1 MITNK
6 IKVIVADDHQI
17 VRDGLCS
24 LLEKE
29 SDLEIIGTVED
40 GRSTLKMV
48 EELKPDVV
56 IMDVSMPTLNGIES
70 TRQIVHAF
78 PGVKVIALSMHD
90 DRRFVINM
98 LKAGASGYLIKDCAF
113 KELTKAIHVV
123 VRKGKIYLSPEIS
136 DIVVNNYV
144 TGPAGPE
151 SLIYA
156 ALTPR
161 EREVLQLV
169 CEGKTSGQ
177 IAASLFV
184 SVKTVECHRSQLMHK
199 LKINNLAD
207 LVKYAIQEG
216 LTTL

>member
-1 MITNK
+1 MTTMIR
-6 IKVIVADDHQI
+6 VIIADDHQI

-29 SDLEIIGTVED
+29 PDLEIIGTVED

-70 TRQIVHAF
+70 TRQIVHDF
-78 PGVKVIALSMHD
+78 PGVKIIALSMHD

-136 DIVVNNYV
+136 DVVVNNYV

-177 IAASLFV
+177 IATNLFV

>member
-1 MITNK
+1 MTTK
-6 IKVIVADDHQI
+6 IKVLIADDHQI
-17 VRDGLCS
+17 VRDGLRA

-29 SDLEIIGTVED
+29 PDLEVIATVED
-40 GRSTLKMV
+40 GRSTVKMV
-48 EELKPDVV
+48 EALQPDVV
-56 IMDVSMPTLNGIES
+56 IMDVTMPELNGIES
-70 TRQIVHAF
+70 TRQITHDF

-123 VRKGKIYLSPEIS
+123 VKKGKVYLSPEIS

-156 ALTPR
+156 VLTPR

-177 IAASLFV
+177 IASSLFV

-199 LKINNLAD
+199 LKINTLAD

>member
-1 MITNK
+1 MSYK
-6 IKVIVADDHQI
+6 IKVLIADDHQI
-17 VRDGLCS
+17 VRDGLRS
-24 LLEKE
+24 LLERE
-29 SDLEIIGTVED
+29 PDMEVIATAED
-40 GRSTLKMV
+40 GRTTVKTV
-48 EELKPDVV
+48 EALKPDVV
-56 IMDVSMPTLNGIES
+56 IMDVTMPELNGIEA
-70 TRQIVHAF
+70 TRQLTREA
-78 PGVKVIALSMHD
+78 PGVKVIALSMHT

-113 KELTKAIHVV
+113 KELTKAIQVV
-123 VRKGKIYLSPEIS
+123 VRKGKIFLSPEIS
-136 DIVVNNYV
+136 DVVVNNYV
-144 TGPAGPE
+144 TGPTGPE
-151 SLIYA
+151 SLIYS

-169 CEGKTSGQ
+169 CEGKTSPQ

-184 SVKTVECHRSQLMHK
+184 SVKTVECHRSQMMHK

>member
-1 MITNK
+1 MTTK
-6 IKVIVADDHQI
+6 IKVLIADDHQI
-17 VRDGLCS
+17 VRDGLRS

-29 SDLEIIGTVED
+29 PGLEIVGTAED

-48 EELKPDVV
+48 EALKPDVV

-70 TRQIVHAF
+70 TRQITRDY
-78 PGVKVIALSMHD
+78 PGVKIIALSMHD

-113 KELTKAIHVV
+113 KELTKAIQVV
-123 VRKGKIYLSPEIS
+123 ATKGKIYLSPEIS
-136 DIVVNNYV
+136 DVVVNNYV

-177 IAASLFV
+177 IAASLYV
-184 SVKTVECHRSQLMHK
+184 SVKTVECHRSQMMHK

-207 LVKYAIQEG
+207 LIKYAIQEG
-216 LTTL
+216 LTAL

>member
-1 MITNK
+1 MTTK
-6 IKVIVADDHQI
+6 IRVIIADDHQI

-29 SDLEIIGTVED
+29 PDLEIVGTVED

-48 EELKPDVV
+48 EALKPDVV

-70 TRQIVHAF
+70 TRQIVHDF
-78 PGVKVIALSMHD
+78 PGVKIIALSMHD
-90 DRRFVINM
+90 DRRFVINI

-123 VRKGKIYLSPEIS
+123 ARKGKIYLSPEIS
-136 DIVVNNYV
+136 DVVVNNYV

-177 IAASLFV
+177 IATNLFV

>member
-1 MITNK
+1 MSSK
-6 IKVIVADDHQI
+6 IKVLIADDHQI
-17 VRDGLCS
+17 VRDGLRS

-29 SDLEIIGTVED
+29 PDLEVIATAED
-40 GRSTLKMV
+40 GRSTVKTV
-48 EELKPDVV
+48 EALKPDVV
-56 IMDVSMPTLNGIES
+56 IMDVSMPELNGIEA
-70 TRQIVHAF
+70 TRQLTHDA
-78 PGVKVIALSMHD
+78 PGVKVIALSMHN

-113 KELTKAIHVV
+113 KELTKAIQVV
-123 VRKGKIYLSPEIS
+123 VRKGKIFLSPEIS
-136 DIVVNNYV
+136 DVVVNNYV

-151 SLIYA
+151 SLIYS

-169 CEGKTSGQ
+169 CEGKTSPQ

-184 SVKTVECHRSQLMHK
+184 SVKTVECHRSQVMHK

>member
-1 MITNK
+1 MIAK
-6 IKVIVADDHQI
+6 IRVMIADDHQI
-17 VRDGLCS
+17 VRDGLRS

-29 SDLEIIGTVED
+29 PDLEIIGTVED

-48 EELKPDVV
+48 EALKPDVV
-56 IMDVSMPTLNGIES
+56 IMDVSMPTLNGIEAA
-70 TRQIVHAF
+70 RQITRDY
-78 PGVKVIALSMHD
+78 PGVKIIALSMHD

-113 KELTKAIHVV
+113 KELTKAINVV
-123 VRKGKIYLSPEIS
+123 AKKGKIYLSPEIS
-136 DIVVNNYV
+136 DVVVNNYV

-177 IAASLFV
+177 IATSLFV

-199 LKINNLAD
+199 LKINNLAN

-216 LTTL
+216 LTAL

>member
-1 MITNK
+1 MATK
-6 IKVIVADDHQI
+6 IKVIIADDHQI
-17 VRDGLCS
+17 VRDGLHS

-29 SDLEIIGTVED
+29 PDVEVIATVED
-40 GRSTLKMV
+40 GRSTVKMV
-48 EELKPDVV
+48 EALNPDVV
-56 IMDVSMPTLNGIES
+56 IMDVTMPTLNGIES
-70 TRQIVHAF
+70 TRQITRDF

-113 KELTKAIHVV
+113 KELTKAINVV
-123 VRKGKIYLSPEIS
+123 ARKGKVYLSPEIS
-136 DIVVNNYV
+136 DVVVNNYV

-151 SLIYA
+151 SLIYSV
-156 ALTPR
+156 LTPR

-199 LKINNLAD
+199 LKINNLPD
-207 LVKYAIQEG
+207 LVKFAIQEG
-216 LTTL
+216 LTSL

>member
-1 MITNK
+1 MTPM
-6 IKVIVADDHQI
+6 IKVMIADDHQI
-17 VRDGLCS
+17 VRDGLRS

-29 SDLEIIGTVED
+29 PDLEIIGTTED

-48 EELKPDVV
+48 ETLKPDVV

-70 TRQIVHAF
+70 TRQITRDY
-78 PGVKVIALSMHD
+78 PGVKIIALSMHD

-123 VRKGKIYLSPEIS
+123 VNKGKIYLSPEIS

-169 CEGKTSGQ
+169 CEGKTSSQ
-177 IAASLFV
+177 IATSLYV
-184 SVKTVECHRSQLMHK
+184 SVKTVECHRSQMMHK
-199 LKINNLAD
+199 LKINNLAE